1 MGKKVGRSFFSMFK
15 RLFVREKL
23 EINVLEEEALRTPA
37 KEIFL
42 KLIHNKMAI
51 IGFFGFLCILLFSFV
66 GSQIWPLER
75 LYTEM
80 TNTNI
85 APSRNFLKMPK
96 ELDNKNIIK
105 IVSGISFSVA
115 LTDDGDLTVWGT
127 ECNLFLEGISE
138 PILQIP
144 EVIRE
149 ANIVDVEAG
158 MRFIIALDD
167 EGNFHGWGH
176 AGHGQTEIP
185 EEVTFMMD
193 IWSMLDPT
201 ASDIVKMAAGSMW
214 SAVLT
219 KDGNL
224 YIWGSRSAVGTMI
237 VPTAAQGKIAD
248 FAAGDN
254 NMMLVLNDGTLIPM
268 GTRGNEFYDDVPP
281 ELMDGSIRVVEVV
294 ATNRNVV
301 ARDEHGVIHLWGST
315 IDGLH
320 RKPDDMTLDHVADI
334 SAGYKNFIAV
344 KEDGEIFVWGAHEL
358 SQHNIPKHLRGP
370 TDTAMVFANA
380 HQFYAMDNN
389 GNVIGAWGNKGYIW
403 GSDQFGRD
411 IFTRV
416 IHGGR
421 ISLTVGVIAV
431 VISTFI
437 AIVIGLSSG
446 FFGGWIDHTLMRLA
460 DIFDAIPFIPIVITL
475 SYALSHEVTEQ
486 QRLYMIMVIL
496 GILGWTGLAR
506 LIRAQLLVEREK
518 DFVLAARAL
527 GIKQRGIMAKH
538 ILPNVFNFVIVSV
551 TLAYASFL
559 LTEAGLSFLGFGV
572 REPTP
577 SWGNMLTSAQDS
589 MVIRHYWW
597 RWIIPGLFVIAAA
610 LSINMVGD
618 ALREA
623 MDPKSNER

>member
-1 MGKKVGRSFFSMFK
+1 MGKKVGRSFLSMFK
-15 RLFVREKL
+15 RLFVRDKIEYS
-23 EINVLEEEALRTPA
+23 VLEEEAMRTPA

-51 IGFFGFLCILLFSFV
+51 IGFFGFLVILLFSFV
-66 GSQIWPLER
+66 GSQVWPLER

-96 ELDNKNIIK
+96 ELDNKNIVK

-115 LTDDGDLTVWGT
+115 LTDEGDLTVWGT
-127 ECNLFLEGISE
+127 ECNIFMEGISGY
-138 PILQIP
+138 ILEVP
-144 EVIRE
+144 EEIQN
-149 ANIVDVEAG
+149 ANIVDVAAG
-158 MRFIIALDD
+158 MRFVVCLDD
-167 EGNFHGWGH
+167 EGNFYGWGH
-176 AGHGQTEIP
+176 AGHGQTELP
-185 EEVTFMMD
+185 EDIRFMMD
-193 IWSMLDPT
+193 LWSMLDPT
-201 ASDIVKMAAGSMW
+201 ASDIVKIAAGSMW
-214 SAVLT
+214 SAALT

-224 YIWGSRSAVGTMI
+224 YVWGSRSAI
-237 VPTAAQGKIAD
+237 NQLLVPTRAQGRVVD

-254 NMMLVLNDGTLIPM
+254 NMILILDDGTLAPM
-268 GTRGNEFYDDVPP
+268 GQRGNEFFDDVPE
-281 ELMDGSIRVVEVV
+281 ELMDGSVRVVEVV

-301 ARDEHGVIHLWGST
+301 ARDEHGTIHLWGSA
-315 IDGLH
+315 IDRLN
-320 RKPDDMTLDHVADI
+320 RIPDNMTVDNVVDI
-334 SAGYKNFIAV
+334 SAGYKNFVAV
-344 KEDGEIFVWGAHEL
+344 KDSGEIFIWGAHEL
-358 SQHNIPKHLRGP
+358 SQLNLPKNLRGP
-370 TDTAMVFANA
+370 TDTVLVHANA
-380 HQFYAMDNN
+380 HQFYAADGD
-389 GNVIGAWGNKGYIW
+389 GNIIGAWGNKGYVW
-403 GSDQFGRD
+403 GSDQYGRD

-416 IHGGR
+416 VHGGR

-437 AIVIGLSSG
+437 AIVIGLSAG
-446 FFGGWIDHTLMRLA
+446 FFGGWVDQILMRIA
-460 DIFDAIPFIPIVITL
+460 DVFNAIPFIPLVITL
-475 SYALSHEVTEQ
+475 NYALGQDVGEQ
-486 QRLYMIMVIL
+486 GRLLLIM
-496 GILGWTGLAR
+496 GILGVLSWTGLAR

-518 DFVLAARAL
+518 DFVLAAHAL
-527 GIKQRGIMAKH
+527 GIKQRGIMFRH

-551 TLAYASFL
+551 TLAYASFI

-577 SWGNMLTSAQDS
+577 SWGNMLTSAQDA

>member
-1 MGKKVGRSFFSMFK
+1 MFK
-15 RLFVREKL
+15 RLFVREKI
-23 EINVLEEEALRTPA
+23 ERNFLEEEAMRTPA
-37 KEIFL
+37 KEVFL

-51 IGFFGFLCILLFSFV
+51 IGFIGFLCIVLFSFV

-80 TNTNI
+80 TNTNLP
-85 APSRNFLKMPK
+85 PSRNFLKMPG
-96 ELDNKNIIK
+96 ELEDKNIVK

-115 LTDDGDLTVWGT
+115 LTDDGNLTVWGT
-127 ECNLFLEGISE
+127 ECNRLIEGISE
-138 PILQIP
+138 PILEIP
-144 EVIRE
+144 EEIQN

-158 MRFIIALDD
+158 MRFIICIDD
-167 EGNFHGWGH
+167 EGNFYGWGH
-176 AGHGQTEIP
+176 AGHGQTELPDDIR
-185 EEVTFMMD
+185 FMMD
-193 IWSMLDPT
+193 LWSMLDPS
-201 ASDIVKMAAGSMW
+201 ASDIVKIAAGSMW
-214 SAVLT
+214 SAALT
-219 KDGNL
+219 RDGNL

-237 VPTAAQGKIAD
+237 VPTAAQGRVVD
-248 FAAGDN
+248 FASGDN
-254 NMMLVLNDGTLIPM
+254 NMILILDDGTLMPM
-268 GTRGNEFYDDVPP
+268 GQRGNEFFDDVPV
-281 ELMDGSIRVVEVV
+281 ELTDGSTHVVEVV

-301 ARDEHGVIHLWGST
+301 ARDEHGVIHLWGSS
-315 IDGLH
+315 IDRLN
-320 RKPDDMTLDHVADI
+320 RKPDNMTLDQVIDI

-344 KEDGEIFVWGAHEL
+344 KEDGEIFIWGAHEL
-358 SQHNIPKHLRGP
+358 TQLNLPRHLRGP
-370 TDTAMVFANA
+370 TDTAMVFADA
-380 HQFYAMDNN
+380 HQFYAADED
-389 GNVIGAWGNKGYIW
+389 GNIIGAWGNRGYIW
-403 GSDQFGRD
+403 GSDQYGRD
-411 IFTRV
+411 MLTRI

-431 VISTFI
+431 IISTFI
-437 AIVIGLSSG
+437 AIVIGLTAG
-446 FFGGWIDHTLMRLA
+446 FFGGWIDHALMRLA
-460 DIFDAIPFIPIVITL
+460 DIFDAIPFLPLVITL
-475 SYALSHEVTEQ
+475 SFILSHDVDEQ
-486 QRLYMIMVIL
+486 TRLYMIMVIL
-496 GILGWTGLAR
+496 GVLGWTGLSR

-527 GIKQRGIMAKH
+527 GIKQRGIMFKH

-589 MVIRHYWW
+589 MVIRYFWW

>member
-1 MGKKVGRSFFSMFK
+1 MGKKIGRSFLSMFK

-23 EINVLEEEALRTPA
+23 ELNLLEEEAMRTPA

-42 KLIHNKMAI
+42 KLIHNKLAI
-51 IGFFGFLCILLFSFV
+51 IGFIGFMCILLFSFV

-85 APSRNFLKMPK
+85 GPSQNFLKMPK
-96 ELDNKNIIK
+96 ELDDKNIVK
-105 IVSGISFSVA
+105 IASGVSFSVA
-115 LTDDGDLTVWGT
+115 LTDDGNLTIWGT
-127 ECNLFLEGISE
+127 ECNIALEGISE
-138 PILQIP
+138 PILIIP
-144 EVIRE
+144 EEIQN

-167 EGNFHGWGH
+167 EGNFYGWGH

-185 EEVTFMMD
+185 DEVTFMMD
-193 IWSMLDPT
+193 IWAMMDPS

-214 SAVLT
+214 SAALT
-219 KDGNL
+219 RDGNL
-224 YIWGSRSAVGTMI
+224 YIWGSRSAINTLI
-237 VPTAAQGKIAD
+237 VPTRAQGKIVD

-254 NMMLVLNDGTLIPM
+254 NMILIIEDGTLVPM
-268 GTRGNEFYDDVPP
+268 GQRGNEFYDDVPP
-281 ELMDGSIRVVEVV
+281 ELMDGSVRVVEVV

-301 ARDEHGVIHLWGST
+301 ARDENGVIHLWGSA
-315 IDGLH
+315 IDRLN
-320 RKPDDMTLDHVADI
+320 RTPENMTLDHVVDI
-334 SAGYKNFIAV
+334 NAGYKNFIAV
-344 KEDGEIFVWGAHEL
+344 KDNGEIFIWGAHEL
-358 SQHNIPKHLRGP
+358 AQLKLPKELRGP
-370 TDTAMVFANA
+370 TDTVIVFADA
-380 HQFYAMDNN
+380 HQFYAADKD
-389 GNVIGAWGNKGYIW
+389 GNIIGAWGNKGYLW

-411 IFTRV
+411 VFTRI

-437 AIVIGLSSG
+437 AIVVGLSAG
-446 FFGGWIDHTLMRLA
+446 FFGKWIDHTLMRVA
-460 DIFDAIPFIPIVITL
+460 DIIDAVPFIPLVITL
-475 SYALSHEVTEQ
+475 SYALSHDVDEQ
-486 QRLYMIMVIL
+486 TRLVMIMVIL

-527 GIKQRGIMAKH
+527 GIKQSGIMRRH

-551 TLAYASFL
+551 TLAYASYL

-589 MVIRHYWW
+589 MVIRHFWW